1 MLTEHSGL
9 QHHSQSGKIIRDKD
23 ILDKL
28 IILRWATK
36 WTSPAPLNEAADKPT
51 ASSST
56 PTKSSQQSASS

>member
-9 QHHSQSGKIIRDKD
+9 QYHSQTGKIKQDKD
-23 ILDKL
+23 LMDML

-36 WTSPAPLNEAADKPT
+36 LTSPAPIKEAADKAS